1 MQNLDTK
8 KIVITGGSSGI
19 GLATARMLRKAG
31 AEVLITG
38 RDEEKL
44 ERVAR
49 ELNVRHL
56 CFDMADTGNLHG
68 FAEKCIHM
76 MRGVD
81 VLINNAGIGSFA
93 LVSDVKI
100 SDFQEIFNV
109 NVFGL
114 TLFSQPFI
122 EHFRNSGGGDIV
134 NIASSA
140 AKKGFAYG
148 SVYAASKFALRG
160 LTMCWQAELRQD
172 NIRVILVNPSE
183 VPTAF
188 AQPNRE
194 PRANEVGKLT
204 ADEIAI
210 TIKSTLE
217 MDARGFI
224 PEVDVWATN
233 PNKAAD

>member
-1 MQNLDTK
+1 
-8 KIVITGGSSGI
+8 
-19 GLATARMLRKAG
+19 
-31 AEVLITG
+31 
-38 RDEEKL
+38 
-44 ERVAR
+44 
-49 ELNVRHL
+49 
-56 CFDMADTGNLHG
+56 
-68 FAEKCIHM
+68 
-76 MRGVD
+76 
-81 VLINNAGIGSFA
+81 
-93 LVSDVKI
+93 
-100 SDFQEIFNV
+100 
-109 NVFGL
+109 
-114 TLFSQPFI
+114 
-122 EHFRNSGGGDIV
+122 
-134 NIASSA
+134 
-140 AKKGFAYG
+140 
-148 SVYAASKFALRG
+148 
-160 LTMCWQAELRQD
+160 MCWQAELRQD